1 MASQR
6 KLIIIGETRFS
17 AGIFLSER
25 IARSK
30 MYGNNLKMEKFGDF
44 YEAEAEFFHR
54 YPSLK
59 ENPDFRLNKLF
70 KVRENPG
77 FDVYWSRSR
86 ILIAQGFS
94 YQDVWHLDFEEAGE
108 GMCCR
113 NFEDYEDAQCFAG
126 TCFARAWHDSR
137 YLIRRR
143 LKLGVIYHLE
153 DFF

>member
-1 MASQR
+1 MDSKKHQA
-6 KLIIIGETRFS
+6 IIGETRFC

-30 MYGNNLKMEKFGDF
+30 MYGSHLKMERFGNF

-70 KVRENPG
+70 EVRENPG

-94 YQDVWHLDFEEAGE
+94 YQDVWHMDFEEAGDL
-108 GMCCR
+108 MLCR

-126 TCFARAWHDSR
+126 TCFARAWHNSSF
-137 YLIRRR
+137 LIRRR
-143 LKLGVIYHLE
+143 FKIGVLYHLE